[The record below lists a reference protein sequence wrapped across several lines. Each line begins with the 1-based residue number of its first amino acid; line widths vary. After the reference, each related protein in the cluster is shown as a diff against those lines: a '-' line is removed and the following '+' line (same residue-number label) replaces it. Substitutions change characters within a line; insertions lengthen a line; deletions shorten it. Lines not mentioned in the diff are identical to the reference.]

1 MSDRSGGGRRLR
13 RMTDA
18 NRAPRY
24 RRRAPTLTALRQL
37 AREAALG
44 GEPLAAIGAR
54 LNIPRTTLS
63 GWAKED
69 GFRACDLKVKSE
81 ATEAAETE
89 ANRVRREAEAALIA
103 LGDDGTLTEL
113 EREVDLGRARVGAL
127 LEARLLAEA
136 EADMRKARRL
146 LSLIRF
152 AAPVKGRERVWTDED
167 YANPPEYAGWDGHT
181 RMAWMA
187 GDYTFATFEPIQAY
201 VRKMEDDGQGEA
213 FHALRRK
220 LDAEYR
226 PHGQRPFNSPYG
238 VADFDRKVWWMSC
251 TGGLPEEDK
260 RRPDAPEGEADEG
273 SLAAQGGYTPD
284 FPVEGWAGRRMR
296 GEV

>member
-1 MSDRSGGGRRLR
+1 MRGGRRLR
-13 RMTDA
+13 AMTDTA
-18 NRAPRY
+18 RSPRY
-24 RRRAPTLTALRQL
+24 RRRAQTLRSQRQL
-37 AREAALG
+37 AREAAEA
-44 GEPLAAIGAR
+44 GEPLASIGAR
-54 LNIPRTTLS
+54 LKIPPSTLS
-63 GWAKED
+63 DWARAD
-69 GFRACDLKVKSE
+69 GFRACDLKAK
-81 ATEAAETE
+81 AAAAAAAETE
-89 ANRVRREAEAALIA
+89 ANRVRREAEAALLA

-127 LEARLLAEA
+127 LEARLLTEA

-152 AAPVKGRERVWTDED
+152 AAPVQGRERVWTDAD
-167 YANPPEYAGWDGHT
+167 YADPPEYAGWDGHT

-187 GDYTFATFEPIQAY
+187 GDYTFARFEPIQAY
-201 VRKMEDDGQGEA
+201 VREMEDSGQGEA
-213 FHALRRK
+213 FHALRRT

-226 PHGQRPFNSPYG
+226 PQGQRPFNSPYG

-260 RRPDAPEGEADEG
+260 RRTDAPEGEADEG
-273 SLAAQGGYTPD
+273 ALAAQGGYTPD

>member
-1 MSDRSGGGRRLR
+1 
-13 RMTDA
+13 MTDTSPT
-18 NRAPRY
+18 PRY

-44 GEPLAAIGAR
+44 GEPLAAIAAR

-63 GWAKED
+63 DWAKED
-69 GFRACDLKVKSE
+69 GFRASDLKAK
-81 ATEAAETE
+81 AAAAAEAESE
-89 ANRVRREAEAALIA
+89 ANRVRREAEAALLA

-127 LEARLLAEA
+127 LEARLLTDA

-152 AAPVKGRERVWTDED
+152 AAPVQGRERVWTDAD
-167 YANPPEYAGWDGHT
+167 YADPPEYAGWDGHT
-181 RMAWMA
+181 RMAWIA
-187 GDYTFATFEPIQAY
+187 GDYTFATFEPIRAY
-201 VRKMEDDGQGEA
+201 VREMEDSGQGEA

-220 LDAEYR
+220 LDAEHR

-260 RRPDAPEGEADEG
+260 WRPDAPEGEADEG
-273 SLAAQGGYTPD
+273 SLSAQGGYTPD